1 MEEEKNKLKIIS
13 PEEALENFINWF
25 DKNKKFAFILTL
37 LAGIITH
44 ITIITGTIMSQDG
57 LWNSIQYFKPGV
69 WKTTLGRWGIA
80 LVERLNNFIAIPSI
94 STVTSI
100 FIMAITSV
108 ILVDLFEFKSK
119 ISIVFTSLILV
130 VTPTLTVTLL
140 YVYTSVAYCFNF
152 LVSVLVIWF
161 LYKFKYKKIGFVL
174 SSICFMFSLSI
185 YQSYIGISIGLCVMI
200 SILDLLRNCKT
211 IKQVFYDILKT
222 IGAVFCG
229 GILYYILTMIILNVL
244 NLQLAEYKANE
255 VSILGI
261 IIGLK
266 NTILQAYKDFIIF
279 FFGDSI
285 VHNSNFRRELIY
297 VLFFIMF
304 TISIIIGIVS
314 IKEENKKIK
323 IGKAILILVFIV
335 VLPICLN
342 IIDIIIVQNNMYAL
356 TAVQMTLIIPFAFAI
371 FELIKDVSIIKWI
384 ASISCIVIMGTYY
397 LADNT
402 SYAAVQLTYNQAYS
416 TTMRIMDRI
425 ENTPGYKAEYPIL
438 FGGIIG
444 DYNYPRSS
452 SLYRYTVGSIVTN
465 PVFHISYSGATGTW
479 VNFIK
484 IFYGLDIIPCD
495 EHVYYRIVTSEEYK
509 QMKKF
514 PDESSVKII
523 NGVVVVKLTESPE
536 LPF

>member
-1 MEEEKNKLKIIS
+1 MEEEKKKIKIMA
-13 PEEALENFINWF
+13 PEEALEKFLKWF
-25 DKNKKFAFILTL
+25 DKRKQLAFILSL
-37 LAGIITH
+37 IVGIITH

-69 WKTTLGRWGIA
+69 WETTLGRWGIA

-94 STVTSI
+94 STISSI
-100 FIMAITSV
+100 IIMAITAV
-108 ILVDLFEFKSK
+108 ILVDLFDFKSK
-119 ISIVFTSLILV
+119 ISVVFTSLILV

-152 LVSVLVIWF
+152 LVSTLVIWF

-174 SSICFMFSLSI
+174 ASICFMLSLSI
-185 YQSYIGISIGLCVMI
+185 YQSYIGISIGLCAMM
-200 SILDLLRNCKT
+200 SIVDLLRNQKT
-211 IKQVFYDILKT
+211 IKQVFLDILKT
-222 IGAVFCG
+222 ICAVLLG
-229 GILYYILTMIILNVL
+229 GILYYIATMVILNVF
-244 NLQLAEYKANE
+244 NLELAEYRANQ

-261 IIGLK
+261 FSGLK
-266 NTILQAYKDFIIF
+266 DALVQVYVDFAVF

-297 VLFFIMF
+297 GLFFIMF
-304 TISIIIGIVS
+304 TISVIISILS
-314 IKEENKKIK
+314 IKEENKKMK
-323 IGKAILILVFIV
+323 IVRCFLTLIFII

-342 IIDIIIVQNNMYAL
+342 VIDIIVVENSMYAL
-356 TAVQMTLIIPFAFAI
+356 TSVQMILMVPFAFAI
-371 FELIKDVSIIKWI
+371 FELANNLSIVKWLAI
-384 ASISCIVIMGTYY
+384 ISCVAIIGTYY

-402 SYAAVQLTYNQAYS
+402 SYAAIQLTYNQAYS

-425 ENTPGYKAEYPIL
+425 ENTPGYREDYPIL

-444 DYNYPRSS
+444 DYNYPRRS

-465 PVFHISYSGATGTW
+465 PAFHGSYSGAVGTW
-479 VNFIK
+479 LNFIK
-484 IFYGLDIIPCD
+484 IFYGLDVTPCN
-495 EHVYYRIVTSEEYK
+495 EHVYYRIVTGETFK
-509 QMKKF
+509 QMKRF

-523 NGVVVVKLTESPE
+523 DGVVVVKLTESPE

>member
-1 MEEEKNKLKIIS
+1 MEEEKKKIKMIT
-13 PEEALENFINWF
+13 PEEALEKFMKWF
-25 DKNKKFAFILTL
+25 DKRKQLAFILSL

-57 LWNSIQYFKPGV
+57 LWNSMQYFKPGV
-69 WKTTLGRWGIA
+69 WETTLGRWGIA
-80 LVERLNNFIAIPSI
+80 IVERLNNFIAIPSLSTI
-94 STVTSI
+94 SSI
-100 FIMAITSV
+100 LIIAVTSV
-108 ILVDLFEFKSK
+108 ILVDLFDFKSK

-174 SSICFMFSLSI
+174 SSLCFMFSLSI
-185 YQSYIGISIGLCVMI
+185 YQSYIGISIGLCAMM
-200 SILDLLRNCKT
+200 SILNLLKNNKT
-211 IKQVFYDILKT
+211 IKQVFLDILKT
-222 IGAVFCG
+222 IIAVLAG
-229 GILYYILTMIILNVL
+229 GILYYIITMVILNVF
-244 NLQLAEYKANE
+244 NLELAEYRANQ

-261 IIGLK
+261 IMGLK
-266 NTILQAYKDFIIF
+266 DSLVQVYIDFAVF

-297 VLFFIMF
+297 GLFFLMF
-304 TISIIIGIVS
+304 AISSVVSILS
-314 IKEENKKIK
+314 IKEENKRIK
-323 IGKAILILVFIV
+323 IAKCLLVFIFIML
-335 VLPICLN
+335 LPICLN
-342 IIDIIIVQNNMYAL
+342 VIDIIIVQNSMYAL
-356 TAVQMTLIIPFAFAI
+356 TSVQMILIIPFAFAI
-371 FELIKDVSIIKWI
+371 FELIGNLSIVKWFAI
-384 ASISCIVIMGTYY
+384 ISCTAIIGTYY

-425 ENTPGYKAEYPIL
+425 ENTPGYREDYPIL

-444 DYNYPRSS
+444 DYNYPRRS
-452 SLYRYTVGSIVTN
+452 SLYRYTVGSVVTN
-465 PVFHISYSGATGTW
+465 PAFHGSYSGAVGTW
-479 VNFIK
+479 LNFIK
-484 IFYGLDIIPCD
+484 IFYGLDVTPCN
-495 EHVYYRIVTSEEYK
+495 EHIYYRIVTGEEFK
-509 QMKKF
+509 QMKRF

-523 NGVVVVKLTESPE
+523 NGVVVVKLTENPE